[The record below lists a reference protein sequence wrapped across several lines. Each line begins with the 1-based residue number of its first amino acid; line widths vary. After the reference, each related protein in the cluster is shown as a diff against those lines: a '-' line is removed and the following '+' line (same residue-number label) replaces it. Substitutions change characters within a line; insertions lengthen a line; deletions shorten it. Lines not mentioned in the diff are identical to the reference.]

1 MAISSSDGQKLL
13 HRDGDAKGRWRRVA
27 GPNGYPILPW
37 PVSYFDSFLW
47 DPSTGQVIE
56 LPYDLTSSASG
67 GEGTATEP
75 AAEPAAEPAPEP
87 VPEPAAK
94 PVPEPAAEP
103 RTVASPRNF
112 F

>member
-13 HRDGDAKGRWRRVA
+13 HRDGDAKGRWRQVA
-27 GPNGYPILPW
+27 GPNRYPILPW

-47 DPSTGQVIE
+47 DPSTGQVME
-56 LPYDLTSSASG
+56 LPYDLTSSSASG
-67 GEGTATEP
+67 GEETATEP
-75 AAEPAAEPAPEP
+75 TAEPAAEPATEP
-87 VPEPAAK
+87 TAK

-112 F
+112 Y